1 MVTASIVSG
10 RWFRLFLPWRCAL
23 CAGTA
28 PDSRELCQECDADL
42 HRVENACARC
52 GLGIGAT
59 AVAGICGRCT
69 ARPPRFHRTVAPLV
83 YDYPVDRLLLGLKF
97 GRRVHLARALAQAIA
112 AKVREEVE
120 QGLLEMPDALIP
132 VPLHPRRLAERGF
145 NQAEEI
151 ARFVGREISV
161 PVVSRTCRRIRHTGM
176 QSRLSDEE
184 RRLNVAGAFACS
196 RSTDRPAIVDDVIT
210 TGATADALAATLTA
224 AGADR
229 VQVWAVARAA

>member
-1 MVTASIVSG
+1 MARPSIDSG
-10 RWFRLFLPWRCAL
+10 RRTRLFLPWRCAL
-23 CAGTA
+23 CAGPA
-28 PDSRELCQECDADL
+28 PDGRELCEDCDADL
-42 HRVENACARC
+42 PRVEHACARC

-59 AVAGICGRCT
+59 DVAGICGRCT
-69 ARPPRFHRTVAPLV
+69 TRPPRFHRTVAPLA

-97 GRRVHLARALAQAIA
+97 GRRVHLARALAHGIA

-120 QGLLEMPDALIP
+120 TGLLEMPDALIP

-161 PVVSRTCRRIRHTGM
+161 PVVSGICRRIRHTGM

-196 RSTDRPAIVDDVIT
+196 GSAGRPAIVDDVVT
-210 TGATADALAATLTA
+210 TGATADALAAALIA